1 MFKMFC
7 VFAMETDPRCCQFVS
22 EDGIEFRRV
31 GHDLVYVAPGAV
43 RLADDDLVVAV
54 TGHPIGRLDTWVEYL
69 GIRAF
74 FTDDLPSAV
83 AAANEVGDEMPPK
96 AA

>member
-7 VFAMETDPRCCQFVS
+7 VFAMESGPRCFQFVS
-22 EDGIEFRRV
+22 DDCADFRRV
-31 GHDLVYVAPGAV
+31 GTDLMYVAPGALKLV
-43 RLADDDLVVAV
+43 DDDLVTTV

-69 GIRAF
+69 GIRAY
-74 FTDDLPSAV
+74 FTDDLPNAVV
-83 AAANEVGDEMPPK
+83 AAKLISDALANK